1 MSSTRSAGT
10 SQARGGTLSQRPAAR
25 KAAKEAAD
33 EPVNKRKRMLHLAI
47 LFLLLAIILYGT
59 YELLG

>member
-1 MSSTRSAGT
+1 MLTNWPGLVKADMSPDRAE
-10 SQARGGTLSQRPAAR
+10 
-25 KAAKEAAD
+25 KEAAKEAAD